1 LPECETIE
9 NPDNNRNEKLS
20 VEVRWISP
28 ILDEKSFSE
37 FNSLCPNWRSKLVQ
51 LNARIVLGFAS
62 FALDTLNYL
71 VDIFEFLGV
80 QPFFVPARRISILIS
95 ECFKRK
101 EELSKS
107 RETDSRLSFS

>member
-1 LPECETIE
+1 
-9 NPDNNRNEKLS
+9 
-20 VEVRWISP
+20 
-28 ILDEKSFSE
+28 
-37 FNSLCPNWRSKLVQ
+37 VQ

-62 FALDTLNYL
+62 FAL